1 MPRRHV
7 VITGTGR
14 AGTTFL
20 VQLLTNLGLE
30 TGYTSDNLLLDEFSR
45 GGLEHDIRR
54 EDAPYIVKSPRFCD
68 YAEEVLSRDDILIDH
83 VFIPVRELQAAAESR
98 RYAHRRVVSQAPLL
112 WRLVNKIEPLEGV
125 RGGLLRINHQL
136 AHGLIHRLRPLFSV
150 EREQESILLQ
160 QMYKLALALSKRS
173 LPVTFLHY
181 PTLVK
186 DSLYLYGKLQPI
198 LGTVTYSRFDSVFSG
213 TLRKEW
219 IHSFNKND
227 L

>member
-30 TGYTSDNLLLDEFSR
+30 TGYTPDNMLLDEFSR
-45 GGLEHDIRR
+45 AGLEHDIRR

-98 RYAHRRVVSQAPLL
+98 RYAHRRVVSKAPLL
-112 WRLVNKIEPLEGV
+112 WRLVNKVQPLEGV

-136 AHGLIHRLRPLFSV
+136 AHGLIHRLRPLLSL
-150 EREQESILLQ
+150 EREQENILLQ
-160 QMYKLALALSKRS
+160 QIYKLALALSRTP
-173 LPVTFLHY
+173 LPVTLLHY

-186 DSLYLYGKLQPI
+186 DSLYLYRKLQPI
-198 LGTVTYSRFDSVFSG
+198 LGTVTYSQFQSAFAGIIRPDWV
-213 TLRKEW
+213 
-219 IHSFNKND
+219 HSFNEND